1 MSLNELELQKLYPL
15 ERRDKYRS
23 VALQV
28 IDNGRKTYSKWYT
41 SLQGWYEIYR
51 GYWRGTGDAN
61 YNNIHIPALFSLIQT
76 FIARMHAVLFG
87 ESPYVSFVPT
97 GPEDIKKARKN
108 ERTVTEEFELAKMRV
123 KGLRFIQNAAMYG
136 VGIGQVGWKKQYGP
150 IWRREGVVN
159 GRALRI
165 RGKRANSS
173 ILKAD
178 WPEFEVVDPADFV
191 PSVGFVDV
199 EDMPGC
205 GRRYYQSYDAI
216 VAGAHEGPNG
226 EKPIYDPEEVT
237 RLGSSRPGKGLDSEL
252 ANRRSL
258 ASGIDEKV
266 WNQLSGYEKMVECWD
281 VYVTVGPELGLWWDP
296 ETGQWD
302 TEEFPGAEF
311 TTEILVTLADRAF
324 VLRAIPNPFWLQEK
338 PFLVHRPLEDSHYFH
353 APGFI
358 EIGLKPQVATNRL
371 VNTQLDAYDMF
382 ANPPWLADLT
392 RVDPRMI
399 KAGAGK
405 IIGVEGPISDD
416 VLQQL
421 QPNLQGIRDI
431 FPQTSYLWGILQ
443 QAVGIGEDVG
453 FGTPI
458 SKRQTRA
465 EFLGREGA
473 MGVRIGLSAALAEAQ
488 FTEPLARWFFELN
501 RQFLDFASAVDL
513 IGASA
518 VMDPITGQLLPPE
531 PIGLTDKDLMADFDI
546 RATGATRILG
556 KAARQQNML
565 ALLQALPA
573 ILPWIPTFNGW
584 AFGRELFAT
593 FDSQNVDELV
603 GTAEVAE
610 QYAALAQMQARGGQG
625 EQGQNGN
632 GGQSGGPPESPIVG
646 ALGPGIGAD
655 PGQVFG

>member
-1 MSLNELELQKLYPL
+1 LELQKLYPT
-15 ERRDKYRS
+15 ERRDKYRAI
-23 VALQV
+23 ALDV
-28 IDNGRKTYSKWYT
+28 IDNGRRTYSKWYG

-76 FIARMHAVLFG
+76 FVARIHAVLFG
-87 ESPYVSFVPT
+87 EAPYVSFIPT
-97 GPEDIKKARKN
+97 GPEDQKKARKN
-108 ERTVTEEFELAKMRV
+108 ERLVTEEFELAKLRV
-123 KGLRFIQNAAMYG
+123 KGLRFLLNSAMYG
-136 VGIGQVGWKKQYGP
+136 VGIAQVGWRKQYGP
-150 IWRREGVVN
+150 IWRRDGAVN

-165 RGKRANSS
+165 RGKKANSS

-178 WPEFEVVDPADFV
+178 WPDVEVVDPADFT
-191 PSVGFVDV
+191 PSVGYVDV
-199 EDMPGC
+199 EDMPGAA
-205 GRRYYQSYDAI
+205 RRYYQSFDAI
-216 VAGAHEGPNG
+216 VAGAHEGPGG
-226 EKPIYDPEEVT
+226 EKPIYDAEEVE
-237 RLGSSRPGKGLDSEL
+237 RMGGSRPGRALDTET
-252 ANRRSL
+252 ANRRSM
-258 ASGIDEKV
+258 AAGIDEKT
-266 WNQLSGYEKMVECWD
+266 WAQLSSYEKMVECQD
-281 VYVTVGPELGLWWDP
+281 VYISVGPELGLWWDP

-311 TTEILVTLADRAF
+311 TMEILVTLADRNF
-324 VLRAIPNPFWLQEK
+324 VLRAIPNQFWIQEK

-399 KAGAGK
+399 KSGAGK
-405 IIGVEGPISDD
+405 VIGVEGPVSDD
-416 VLQQL
+416 VIQQL

-453 FGTPI
+453 LGTPI

-501 RQFLDFASAVDL
+501 RQFLDFSVAVDL
-513 IGASA
+513 IGAGV
-518 VMDPITGQLLPPE
+518 VMDPVTGQPIPQE
-531 PIGLTDKDLMADFDI
+531 PIGITDQDLMADFDL
-546 RATGATRILG
+546 RAMGATRVLG

-565 ALLQALPA
+565 GLLQALPA

-584 AFGRELFAT
+584 AFGRELFMT
-593 FDSQNVDELV
+593 FDSQNVDEIM

-610 QYAALAQMQARGGQG
+610 QYALMAEMKARG
-625 EQGQNGN
+625 EQGGENTGTP
-632 GGQSGGPPESPIVG
+632 GEGPTAGGPPESPIMG
-646 ALGPGIGAD
+646 ALGPGIGPD
-655 PGQVFG
+655 TVPSFG